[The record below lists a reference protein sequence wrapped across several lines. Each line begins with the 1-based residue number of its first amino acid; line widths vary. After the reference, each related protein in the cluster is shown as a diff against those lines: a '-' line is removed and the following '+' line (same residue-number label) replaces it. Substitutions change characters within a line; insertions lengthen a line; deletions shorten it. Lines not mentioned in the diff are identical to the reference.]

1 MYYFVGYVHTRS
13 TYQAGKERKSHDG
26 ADGNGGDD
34 GMVMVING
42 NGNGDA
48 GDDDD
53 G

>member
-26 ADGNGGDD
+26 ADGNGGVD

-42 NGNGDA
+42 NGDDS
-48 GDDDD
+48 DDDD